1 MICNIYVE
9 WWNGSV
15 SKWWQAIFHWCSRL
29 KLFRWRNPCIVIFRF
44 LLSSRRSCQWDPR
57 LSEGRGG
64 RRRRGSSVQIL
75 SSLGRL
81 KCHTLLDQVHTLIT
95 PNSLWKP
102 NWIWHSLKNSPIY
115 ICQCRSVNLSILRN
129 INDQHD
135 NVAIGETPFSTGYT
149 WVTTLHK
156 VIIVLTNNHHQ
167 LSYLVIHKTT
177 ASKLDGHWYLH
188 WIFVILVAFKW
199 VACPSIAF
207 VARPFLYWW
216 GAGHRQKPEDIS
228 WHRHSCRQRPRWG
241 AGLQASGKVAAIKRE
256 MVGVQQLR
264 VLCFLC

>member
-1 MICNIYVE
+1 MEVFPNDDKPSFIDVRDLNFSAEEIHASLYSASYSHLAGLASGTPDSVKDVVE
-9 WWNGSV
+9 GDDVVLQCRFSPALADSSATLYW
-15 SKWWQAIFHWCSRL
+15 I
-29 KLFRWRNPCIVIFRF
+29 RWP
-44 LLSSRRSCQWDPR
+44 
-57 LSEGRGG
+57 
-64 RRRRGSSVQIL
+64 
-75 SSLGRL
+75 
-81 KCHTLLDQVHTLIT
+81 TLIT
-95 PNSLWKP
+95 RNSLWKP
-102 NWIWHSLKNSPIY
+102 NWIWHSLKNSSMY
-115 ICQCRSVNLSILRN
+115 VCQCRSVNLSILRN

-156 VIIVLTNNHHQ
+156 VIIVLKNNRHQ
-167 LSYLVIHKTT
+167 PSYLVIHKTT

-241 AGLQASGKVAAIKRE
+241 AGLQASGKVPAIKRE